1 MYQNSILESLCK
13 ILIFSEFQS
22 FTVMEEQDKEKHKTE
37 LYIEYLEDAARE
49 LIVNFSE
56 SESALSKSLVDK
68 GEFFFTLKLIIQTN
82 LLNVTRLI
90 IA

>member
-1 MYQNSILESLCK
+1 
-13 ILIFSEFQS
+13 
-22 FTVMEEQDKEKHKTE
+22 MEEQDKEKHKTE

-68 GEFFFTLKLIIQTN
+68 GEFFLH
-82 LLNVTRLI
+82 
-90 IA
+90 

>member
-22 FTVMEEQDKEKHKTE
+22 FTVMEEKDKEKHKTE

-56 SESALSKSLVDK
+56 SESDLSKSLVDK
-68 GEFFFTLKLIIQTN
+68 GEFFLH
-82 LLNVTRLI
+82 
-90 IA
+90 